1 MSVEGIWIRMD
12 RAKVASRERHVEI
25 VMLRARLIIADPVK
39 QLCKVIGRFTAI
51 GAWNRARSILFPLS
65 STTANRRS
73 RYRFA
78 TRYEHANGVYRDFSF
93 FFFFFAYWMAAFYW
107 IIIIKMGH
115 IECRNFLFN
124 LKTAI
129 LWNEII
135 STGWIYSLKKKE
147 KGEERK
153 RNLLKKVDVN
163 LKKVIKLIFAII

>member
-1 MSVEGIWIRMD
+1 MSVERIWIRMD

-78 TRYEHANGVYRDFSF
+78 TRYEHANGVYRDFFLF
-93 FFFFFAYWMAAFYW
+93 FFLAAFYW

-153 RNLLKKVDVN
+153 RNLLKKVGVN

>member
-78 TRYEHANGVYRDFSF
+78 TRYEHANGVYRDFFLF
-93 FFFFFAYWMAAFYW
+93 FFLAAFYW

-135 STGWIYSLKKKE
+135 STGWIYSLRKKE

-153 RNLLKKVDVN
+153 RNLLKKVGVN

>member
-78 TRYEHANGVYRDFSF
+78 TRYEHANGVYRDFFLF
-93 FFFFFAYWMAAFYW
+93 FFLAAFYW

-115 IECRNFLFN
+115 IVCRNFLFN

-129 LWNEII
+129 FEFCRNEII
-135 STGWIYSLKKKE
+135 STRWIYSLRKKE

-153 RNLLKKVDVN
+153 RNLLKKVGVN